1 MEQGLSY
8 WQFAPESQ
16 YLDRKSARKKPL
28 ELLRHLIAFAN
39 AEGGQLVI
47 GIENEKKIISL
58 QVLRTGM
65 RIQLKSLKNLRE
77 H

>member
-47 GIENEKKIISL
+47 GIEDEKEIILL
-58 QVLRTGM
+58 QVLRMGM

>member
-47 GIENEKKIISL
+47 GIEDEKKIISL